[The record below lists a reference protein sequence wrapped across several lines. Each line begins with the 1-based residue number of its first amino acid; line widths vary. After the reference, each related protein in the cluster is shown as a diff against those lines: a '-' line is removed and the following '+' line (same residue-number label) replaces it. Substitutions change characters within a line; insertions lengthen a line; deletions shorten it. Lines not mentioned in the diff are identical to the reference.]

1 MFWVIF
7 SLNFYFCISTIT
19 LILTRNSKIQKTSSL
34 RNCSKIPMISPFF
47 FYDKNQDSSLLF
59 SGHIHAK
66 NRKHRKT
73 NITEHRLYIYS
84 KPNLNLTFA
93 NADLYMLR
101 TCYYMLKKSN
111 NIGLTSLLDAWLQ
124 NQQVI
129 LWSIFRILVAKFLI
143 FQKKIIFGRIL
154 LF

>member
-34 RNCSKIPMISPFF
+34 RNFSAIPMISPFF
-47 FYDKNQDSSLLF
+47 FYDKNQDSSILF

-101 TCYYMLKKSN
+101 TCYYMQYRTHFNLKSN

-129 LWSIFRILVAKFLI
+129 LWSIF
-143 FQKKIIFGRIL
+143 
-154 LF
+154 